1 MTALTPPRL
10 AIVMMGV
17 SGNGKSTVGA
27 ALAAALGL
35 PFIEGDTLH
44 SAHNVEKMSH
54 GIPLDDA
61 DRAPWLAAI
70 AARLADTACYPRGL
84 VITCSALKASYRE
97 RLRAADS
104 SVRFV
109 FLDAPESLIAQ
120 RLALR
125 SHHFMPASLLSSQFQ
140 TLEDPRHESDV
151 LSVDASG
158 SIEATL
164 QTVVRAL
171 TDTVASA

>member
-1 MTALTPPRL
+1 MTAPTPPRL

-17 SGNGKSTVGA
+17 SGNGKSTIGA

-44 SAHNVEKMSH
+44 GTHSIEKMSR

-70 AARLADTACYPRGL
+70 ATRLADTADYPRGL
-84 VITCSALKASYRE
+84 VITCSALKAAYRE
-97 RLRAADS
+97 RLRAADTA
-104 SVRFV
+104 VRFV

-140 TLEDPRHESDV
+140 TLEDPRHEGDV
-151 LSVDASG
+151 LTVDASG
-158 SIEATL
+158 SIEQTLRAALRAISGTAT
-164 QTVVRAL
+164 
-171 TDTVASA
+171 

>member
-17 SGNGKSTVGA
+17 SGNGKSTIGA

-44 SAHNVEKMSH
+44 SAHNIEKMSR
-54 GIPLDDA
+54 GLPLDDA

-70 AARLADTACYPRGL
+70 AARLADTTRYPRGL
-84 VITCSALKASYRE
+84 VITCSALKASYRQ
-97 RLRAADS
+97 RLRCADA

-109 FLDAPESLIAQ
+109 FLDAPESVIGQ

-125 SHHFMPASLLSSQFQ
+125 THHFMPASLLSSQLQ
-140 TLEDPRHESDV
+140 TLEHPRGESDV
-151 LSVDASG
+151 LTVDASG
-158 SIEATL
+158 SIEHTL
-164 QTVVRAL
+164 QAVLRAV
-171 TDTVASA
+171 TASAAQP